1 MTPVGGQS
9 PPAGDTRTGIMMSN
23 LFQRTA
29 TKLARPLTVRS
40 RVLVFLAFLALVPT
54 FFAPLWHMT
63 FLAQQ
68 YPEGLNLYIY
78 SHNLVGGDDGN
89 DLTEINVL
97 NHYIG
102 MAELQPEDFDE
113 LQWIPL
119 VIGLIAVLT
128 LRAAVIGRLGSVLD
142 VIVFSL
148 YFGGFSLWSFWYK
161 LSYYGHN
168 LDARAAV
175 QVAPFTPPVFGH
187 RMVGQFEVWSY
198 PALGSYLFLVF
209 GLLLVGGIFF
219 TWRSLQTDSPDEN
232 S

>member
-1 MTPVGGQS
+1 
-9 PPAGDTRTGIMMSN
+9 MSG
-23 LFQRTA
+23 LFQRIT
-29 TKLARPLTVRS
+29 TKLAQPLTRRS
-40 RVLVFLAFLALVPT
+40 RVLVFLAFVTLVPT

-68 YPEGLNLYIY
+68 YPEGLNLYIF

-102 MAELQPEDFDE
+102 MAELQPEDFNE
-113 LQWIPL
+113 LKWIPL

-142 VIVFSL
+142 VIVLSV

-161 LSYYGHN
+161 LTYYGHN
-168 LDARAAV
+168 LDTRAAV
-175 QVAPFTPPVFGH
+175 KVDPFTPPVFGY

-198 PALGSYLFLVF
+198 PALSSYLFLAF
-209 GLLLVGGIFF
+209 GLLLVAGMFF
-219 TWRSLQTDSPDEN
+219 TWRKMQTDDPDGN
-232 S
+232 P